1 MQVKVQECG
10 DGYMIQLSKE
20 TLESAGITM
29 NEVLDVK
36 VSGGVIT
43 LIKPFQHK
51 TLEERTAEC
60 DGKLVLDTEFNWG
73 EPVGREVL

>member
-1 MQVKVQECG
+1 MQVKVQKCG

-36 VSGGVIT
+36 VSSGMIT

-51 TLEERTAEC
+51 TLEDRTAEC
-60 DGKLVLDTEFNWG
+60 DGKLVLDTEFDWG
-73 EPVGREVL
+73 EPVGKEVW

>member
-1 MQVKVQECG
+1 MQIQVKECG
-10 DGYMIQLSKE
+10 KNYMIQLTKE
-20 TLESAGITM
+20 MLESAGITM

-36 VSGGVIT
+36 VTGGMIT

-60 DGKLVLDTEFNWG
+60 DGKLVLDTEFDWG